1 MNNTKVL
8 AELEF
13 NDIING
19 SAART
24 QTGADLLNKYK
35 TYLMTNDCSYGLVNS
50 FVKEAQ
56 SCRYDNG
63 VNRVL
68 EEVLDYIDGNK
79 TIWALATVC
88 EGIKYNTN
96 SKDYLKRSTLKYVEP
111 LLELVE
117 SEVV

>member
-35 TYLMTNDCSYGLVNS
+35 TYLMTKYFLHL
-50 FVKEAQ
+50 
-56 SCRYDNG
+56 R
-63 VNRVL
+63 
-68 EEVLDYIDGNK
+68 
-79 TIWALATVC
+79 
-88 EGIKYNTN
+88 IKYFQFF
-96 SKDYLKRSTLKYVEP
+96 L
-111 LLELVE
+111 
-117 SEVV
+117 

>member
-35 TYLMTNDCSYGLVNS
+35 TYLMT
-50 FVKEAQ
+50 K
-56 SCRYDNG
+56 
-63 VNRVL
+63 
-68 EEVLDYIDGNK
+68 
-79 TIWALATVC
+79 
-88 EGIKYNTN
+88 
-96 SKDYLKRSTLKYVEP
+96 
-111 LLELVE
+111 
-117 SEVV
+117 

>member
-35 TYLMTNDCSYGLVNS
+35 TADTRRVIWFANDNS
-50 FVKEAQ
+50 IACMMVPEKL
-56 SCRYDNG
+56 SNG
-63 VNRVL
+63 NNN
-68 EEVLDYIDGNK
+68 E
-79 TIWALATVC
+79 
-88 EGIKYNTN
+88 
-96 SKDYLKRSTLKYVEP
+96 
-111 LLELVE
+111 
-117 SEVV
+117 